1 MQTSPFFVFR
11 FSFFVFPALLAL
23 GGCGVPGDPRP
34 PRPVVPTAVKDLTVQ
49 QGGGH
54 VVLTFTLPERSTEGE
69 PLADFPAL
77 EIYRGYAPAATTP
90 DKLKEPERLVYTIP
104 PAVVDTYLVDRDPAA
119 AKRIRF
125 EDPIRPQDL
134 AAHGDEQWV
143 YAVRTRASE
152 RKNSAP
158 SNIVAVRVLPVPP
171 APDRVWAT
179 VTEPAIELRWTPV
192 PPSATLPVSG
202 YRVYR
207 ADIILGKEGAAE
219 SDPTHAEL
227 AGPPRLLAVAPT
239 AGWDDTTFEFS
250 RGYLYTV
257 RSVGGAG
264 PEPVESGDSPPV
276 VVVPRDTFPPA
287 PPVNLVAVF
296 VPATAASPA
305 AIELSWGI
313 SAELDL
319 AGYHVYRS
327 DGTEDVKL
335 STELLL
341 APTFRDTSVA
351 PGRRYSYRV
360 TATDRAGNESQP
372 SAPVSE
378 AVPSP

>member
-1 MQTSPFFVFR
+1 M
-11 FSFFVFPALLAL
+11 
-23 GGCGVPGDPRP
+23 
-34 PRPVVPTAVKDLTVQ
+34 VPTAVTDLAAQ
-49 QGGGH
+49 QSGDH
-54 VVLTFTLPERSTEGE
+54 VVLTFTLPQRSTEGQ
-69 PLADFPAL
+69 PLDDFPAL
-77 EIYRGYAPAATTP
+77 EIYRGYVPAGASP
-90 DKLKEPERLVYTIP
+90 DKLKEPERLVYTIS
-104 PAVVDTYLVDRDPAA
+104 PAVVDTYLVDRDPTAA
-119 AKRIRF
+119 RRIRF
-125 EDPIRPQDL
+125 ADPIRPQDL
-134 AAHGDEQWV
+134 AAHGSEQWV

-171 APDRVWAT
+171 APARVEAI
-179 VTEPAIELRWTPV
+179 VTERAIELRWTPV

-202 YRVYR
+202 YRIYR
-207 ADIILGKEGAAE
+207 AEVAEGQEAAAE
-219 SDPTHAEL
+219 ADPARAEL
-227 AGPPRLLAVAPT
+227 AGPSRLLAVAPSS
-239 AGWDDTTFEFS
+239 GWDDTTFEFG
-250 RGYLYTV
+250 RGYLYAV

-264 PEPVESGDSPPV
+264 PEPVESADSPPV
-276 VVVPRDTFPPA
+276 VVVPRDTFAPA

-296 VPATAASPA
+296 VPATGESPA

-327 DGTEDVKL
+327 EGTVDAKL
-335 STELLL
+335 NTELLL
-341 APTFRDTSVA
+341 TPTFRDTSVA

-360 TATDRAGNESQP
+360 TATDRAGNESER